1 MVLSPR
7 AVLAAWTLVG
17 AAVGGGGGV
26 AVQDMAPAGAS
37 PTVQIAVAIRAAC
50 PAIAGDSEKVAR
62 FVAISLAEDGN
73 SDPARQGDVG
83 LEDGTWG
90 PSVGWYQ
97 VRSLWAQD
105 HTGGERDRFA
115 LTDPAANSA
124 SACSISAQGTYWTP
138 WTTYTNG
145 AYLSHLTEGRQ
156 AASTAMGV
164 DVSAGAA
171 TAIAAVNSSDCAAPG
186 GHGLGAF
193 LDRTWCNV
201 VIGPWEKL
209 GKRPKTG
216 AWWGKVDS
224 WVFGPPKNGAAKGK
238 PSSLATGGPVLPGS
252 DGLDP
257 SFAQH
262 LAAMAAAAP
271 GSLTIG
277 SGFRTV
283 QDQLDL
289 GGGDLETCGPLVAC
303 VRNGV
308 CGSMHCK
315 GLAVDLKFGD
325 DTVKAW
331 AHAHAADYGLV
342 FRMNYED
349 WHIEPIGA
357 FEAQQGATA

>member
-1 MVLSPR
+1 M
-7 AVLAAWTLVG
+7 
-17 AAVGGGGGV
+17 
-26 AVQDMAPAGAS
+26 QDMAPAGAS

-50 PAIAGDSEKVAR
+50 PAIAGDSETVAR

-73 SDPARQGDVG
+73 SDPARQGDEV
-83 LEDGTWG
+83 LEDADWG

-115 LTDPAANSA
+115 LTDPAANST
-124 SACSISAQGTYWTP
+124 SACSISREGTYWSP

-145 AYLSHLTEGRQ
+145 KYLDHLTEGRQ
-156 AASTAMGV
+156 AASAAMGV

-171 TAIAAVNSSDCAAPG
+171 TAIAAVSVSDCEAPG

-193 LDRTWCNV
+193 LDRVWCNA

-224 WVFGPPKNGAAKGK
+224 WVFGPPKKGAVKGK
-238 PSSLATGGPVLPGS
+238 PSSLATGPVLAGS

-257 SFAQH
+257 SFASH

-271 GSLTIG
+271 GAITILD
-277 SGFRTV
+277 GFRTV

-289 GGGDLETCGPLVAC
+289 GGGDADCGTWVAC
-303 VRNGV
+303 VRNGR
-308 CGSMHCK
+308 CGSMHCA
-315 GLAVDLKFGD
+315 GLAVDLKYANAE
-325 DTVKAW
+325 VKAW
-331 AHAHAADYGLV
+331 AHDHAGDYGLE
-342 FRMNYED
+342 FRLPYED
-349 WHIEPIGA
+349 WHVEPKGA
-357 FEAQQGATA
+357 FANRPQGATA